1 MRIKSNGKLFDV
13 YISDDGTMDTVIT
26 IQPVSPRKR
35 ASGGQEAEYWPE
47 REVHFDGEYASF
59 YRRSNGEMTDKGLR
73 ELGREACSD
82 YDFEEV
88 QS

>member
-1 MRIKSNGKLFDV
+1 MRIKSSSKLFDV
-13 YISDDGTMDTVIT
+13 YLRDDGTMDTVIT

-35 ASGGQEAEYWPE
+35 PRGQEAEYWPE
-47 REVHFDGEYASF
+47 QEVRFDGEYASF
-59 YRRSNGEMTDKGLR
+59 HRRSNGEMTAKGLR
-73 ELGREACSD
+73 ELGREACAD